1 MLLESY
7 IKIPQFA
14 PTMGMGRISTG
25 SDVLDEFLDGGYE
38 TDVVTTIYGPAG
50 SGKTTLCLLTLIKVI
65 ASGRKVVF
73 IDTEG
78 GFSITRLQQL
88 FPDFKSYVDN
98 ILFLK
103 PTTFEEQKK
112 AFERLKEVVDG
123 EIGLVIIDS
132 ASMLYRLELGR
143 RDEITQTNRE
153 LGAQVAILCEIAR
166 KKNIPTLLTNQVYSS
181 FDDRDRIN
189 IVGGDILR
197 YSSKC
202 LIELASLHGNIRV
215 ATLRKHRS
223 IPNDRSVRFRI
234 GNEGLMPAD
243 AQAVHQG
250 EPLVGQ
256 KEDEDTRQDRQ
267 DVDSYF
273 QRAADVMHTRK

>member
-7 IKIPQFA
+7 IKILQF
-14 PTMGMGRISTG
+14 TLDMGMERISTG

-50 SGKTTLCLLTLIKVI
+50 SGKTTLCLLALIKVI

-78 GFSITRLQQL
+78 GFSVTRLQQI
-88 FPDFKSYVDN
+88 FSDFRSYVDN

-103 PTTFEEQKK
+103 PTTFDEQKK
-112 AFERLKEVVDG
+112 AFERLKEIVDG
-123 EIGLVIIDS
+123 DIGLIIIDS

-143 RDEITQTNRE
+143 REEITQTNRE

-166 KKNIPTLLTNQVYSS
+166 KKSIPTLLTNQVYSS

-189 IVGGDILR
+189 IVGGDILK
-197 YSSKC
+197 YGSKC
-202 LIELASLHGNIRV
+202 LIELSSAHGNVRV

-234 GNEGLMPAD
+234 GNEGLMQVSVPTM
-243 AQAVHQG
+243 QQR
-250 EPLVGQ
+250 EPVVEE
-256 KEDEDTRQDRQ
+256 KEDVDEPDA
-267 DVDSYF
+267 DSYF
-273 QRAADVMHTRK
+273 QRAADVMHPRK